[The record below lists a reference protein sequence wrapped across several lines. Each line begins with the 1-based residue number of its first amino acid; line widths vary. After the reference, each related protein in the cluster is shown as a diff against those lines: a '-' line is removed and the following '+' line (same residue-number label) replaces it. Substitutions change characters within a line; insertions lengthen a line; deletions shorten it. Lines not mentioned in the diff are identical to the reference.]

1 MAHDATAVDPAEELR
16 DASRERLLAE
26 IGTLRHRYDVSGVA
40 QLQARIEQL
49 EQHLLQARDYARGM
63 AAEAGEAKAQ
73 LTEARRVNAN
83 LRRDAQRLREVYSTR
98 TWRIGR
104 VVLLPVRI
112 IRRVIR

>member
-1 MAHDATAVDPAEELR
+1 VAPESTTVDPAEDLR

-26 IGTLRHRYDVSGVA
+26 IGVLRHRYDVSGVA
-40 QLQARIEQL
+40 QLRARIEQL

-73 LTEARRVNAN
+73 LAEARRVNAN
-83 LRRDAQRLREVYSTR
+83 LRRDAQRLREVHATW

-104 VVLLPVRI
+104 VILAPVRI
-112 IRRVIR
+112 LKRLAR